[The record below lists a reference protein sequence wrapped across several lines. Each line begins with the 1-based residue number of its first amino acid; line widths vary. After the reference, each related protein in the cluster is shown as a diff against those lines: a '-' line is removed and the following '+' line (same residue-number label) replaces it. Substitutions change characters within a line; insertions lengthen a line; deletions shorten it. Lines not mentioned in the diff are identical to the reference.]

1 MSMENGCRT
10 EKKYFVSREAAAA
23 LRDRLLPFMRVD
35 SQAVDGA
42 YRIRSLYF
50 DTLDA
55 DAFWEKA
62 DGWGER
68 CKYRLRF
75 YNGDSS
81 FIRLERKEKL
91 GEMTRKTQAVVDQ
104 LIARALQMGEYEPL
118 SRMEDPLCRAF
129 YAEARAKHL
138 MPAVTVEYR
147 REPFTYPL
155 DNVRITLDTQV
166 CAGNPLTFFSPL
178 PPPFPVLESGMAIL
192 EVKTDDRL
200 PVMIGRVLETV
211 PRQQQSFS
219 KFALSF
225 ARLHGIE

>member
-1 MSMENGCRT
+1 MQNGCRT
-10 EKKYFVSREAAAA
+10 EKKYIISAEAAAV
-23 LRDRLLPFMRVD
+23 LRERLLPFMKVD
-35 SQAVDGA
+35 SQAIDGA
-42 YRIRSLYF
+42 YRIRSLYY
-50 DTLDA
+50 DTADA

-75 YNGDSS
+75 YNGNFS

-91 GEMTRKTQAVVDQ
+91 GELTRKTQAVVDQ
-104 LIARALQMGEYEPL
+104 LSARAMQMGEYEPL
-118 SRMEDPLCRAF
+118 AGLEDPLCQMF
-129 YAEARAKHL
+129 YAEAKAKRL

-147 REPFTYPL
+147 REPFTFAL
-155 DNVRITLDTQV
+155 DNVRITVDSHV
-166 CAGNPLTFFSPL
+166 YAGNPLTFFSPL
-178 PPPFPVLESGMAIL
+178 PPPFPVLEDGLAIL

-200 PVMIGRVLETV
+200 PTMIGRVLESV
-211 PRQQQSFS
+211 PRQQQSYS

>member
-1 MSMENGCRT
+1 MQNGCRT
-10 EKKYFVSREAAAA
+10 EKKYIVSAEAATA
-23 LRDRLLPFMRVD
+23 LRERLQPFMKVD
-35 SQAVDGA
+35 SQAIDGA

-50 DTLDA
+50 DTMDA

-75 YNGDSS
+75 YNGDHS
-81 FIRLERKEKL
+81 FISLERKEKL
-91 GEMTRKTQAVVDQ
+91 GELTRKTQAVVDQ
-104 LIARALQMGEYEPL
+104 LSARALQMGEYEPL
-118 SRMEDPLCRAF
+118 AGSEDPFCRAF
-129 YAEARAKHL
+129 YAEAKAKKL

-147 REPFTYPL
+147 REPFTFPV
-155 DNVRITLDTQV
+155 DNVRITIDTQV
-166 CAGNPLTFFSPL
+166 YAGNPLTFFSPL
-178 PPPFPVLESGMAIL
+178 PPPFPVLESGLAIL

-200 PVMIGRVLETV
+200 PVMIGRVLEAV

>member
-1 MSMENGCRT
+1 MQNGCRT
-10 EKKYFVSREAAAA
+10 EKKYIISLDAAAA
-23 LRDRLLPFMRVD
+23 LRERLLPLMRVD
-35 SQAVDGA
+35 SQAIDGA

-75 YNGDSS
+75 YNGNHS

-91 GEMTRKTQAVVDQ
+91 GDMTRKTQAQVSE
-104 LIARALQMGEYEPL
+104 LAARAMQMGEYAPL
-118 SRMEDPLCRAF
+118 TDMDDPLCRAF
-129 YAEARAKHL
+129 YAEAKADNL
-138 MPAVTVEYR
+138 LPAVTVDYV
-147 REPFTYPL
+147 REPFTFSL
-155 DNVRITLDTQV
+155 DNVRITIDARV
-166 CAGNPLTFFSPL
+166 CAGSPLTFFSTL
-178 PPPFPVLESGMAIL
+178 PPPFPVLENGMAIL

-200 PVMIGRVLETV
+200 PAMIGRVLESV

>member
-1 MSMENGCRT
+1 MQNGCRT
-10 EKKYFVSREAAAA
+10 EKKYIISLKAAAA
-23 LRDRLLPFMRVD
+23 LRERLLPLMQVD
-35 SQAVDGA
+35 SQAIDGA

-75 YNGDSS
+75 YNGDFS
-81 FIRLERKEKL
+81 FIRLECKEKL
-91 GEMTRKTQAVVDQ
+91 GEMTRKTQAVVDE
-104 LIARALQMGEYEPL
+104 LSARAMQMGEYEPL
-118 SRMEDPLCRAF
+118 RRLEDPLCRAF
-129 YAEARAKHL
+129 YGEARAKKL
-138 MPAVTVEYR
+138 VPAVTVEYR
-147 REPFTYPL
+147 REPFTFAL
-155 DNVRITLDTQV
+155 DNVRITIDSMV
-166 CAGNPLTFFSPL
+166 YAGNPLTFSSAL
-178 PPPFPVLESGMAIL
+178 PPPFPVLESGLAIL

-200 PVMIGRVLETV
+200 PVMIGRVLESV
-211 PRQQQSFS
+211 PRQQQSYS

>member
-1 MSMENGCRT
+1 MENGYRT
-10 EKKYFVSREAAAA
+10 EKKYMISLEAASL
-23 LRDRLLPFMRVD
+23 LRERLRPFMELDR
-35 SQAVDGA
+35 QAADGA
-42 YRIRSLYF
+42 YGIRSLYF

-55 DAFWEKA
+55 SAFWEKV

-75 YNGDSS
+75 YNGDFS

-91 GEMTRKTQAVVDQ
+91 GELTRKTQAPVDE
-104 LIARALQMGEYEPL
+104 LTARALQMGELEPL
-118 SRMEDPLCRAF
+118 SRLEDPLCKAF
-129 YAEARAKHL
+129 YAEARSKKL

-147 REPFTYPL
+147 REPFVYRL
-155 DNVRITLDTQV
+155 DNVRITIDTKV
-166 CAGNPLTFFSPL
+166 YAGNPLTFFSPL
-178 PPPFPVLESGMAIL
+178 PPPFPVLENGMAIL

-200 PVMIGRVLETV
+200 PTVIGRVLETV
-211 PRQQQSFS
+211 PRQQQSYS